1 MERAA
6 ALHDRGQRVTADM
19 RPVQGSKLLREGLR
33 LLDRLPAADQAGAA
47 TVRARLL
54 ATLGYAEVDQGRVD
68 AGLRLLDEAEALLP
82 PDGRGA
88 VYGQRGVVL
97 SRLGRDE
104 EALRQFD
111 AAVAALRSGGEPEA
125 LARALYNRGNVHMG
139 LARMRAARNDFQ
151 RAVRVA
157 ERAGFDRIIPMARHS
172 LGYLDHLN
180 GNIPAALAVYREV
193 APRYQLS
200 KPGMLP
206 ILALD
211 RARALTAA
219 GLFRDAEQELV
230 WAVAQFRRRRTGQD
244 YAEAQLARAE
254 AALLRGDPT
263 AARDLATVA
272 RAAFLRRD
280 NHRWAALSLLLV
292 LRAEQAAGRPA
303 LTDRAT
309 ALAST
314 LDDLGLREDAT
325 VARLVAAR
333 SSGTL
338 PPRPPRSSRLDT
350 RLLWHL
356 TRSELLDATAAARH
370 REAGL
375 RELQRHRARFGC
387 LDLQTG
393 ASAHGRDLAAAGLAA
408 AVRDGTPRDIYRW
421 SELARAQAM
430 LLPPVRPPTD
440 PAAAAALEELR
451 QVRAVLRQAELD
463 GSVRP
468 ATRDRPGR
476 TLSDLRHRET
486 ALLRTIREQSWTVSG
501 PGTATRPASF
511 TAVRAALGT
520 TAMVTYLRDGP
531 RLLALTIVDGHAT
544 VVPLGSYAAAAES
557 LLRLRADLDA
567 AAGRSLPPRMA
578 AALATATAGDA
589 TTLAGILLTPVLDR
603 IADRALVVVPTG
615 ALVTVPWGMLP
626 GCTGRPVTV
635 TLSATTWLA
644 ARSRLPLPATSG
656 LGTDRAAAARHA
668 IAALHH
674 AATMPAGSPTA
685 HATAALSDS
694 SAAHVAAALSDSSA
708 AHVAAALSDSSA
720 AHAVGVP
727 TDSAA
732 ASAAAVLAV
741 SAVTSAAMPGNDRIS
756 AESHAIAALDRTAT
770 ALTGSALSA
779 GPGNDP
785 ASGAPHATAALDPAA
800 AVLTGSAAASPA
812 AVLTGSA
819 AASPAAVLTG
829 SAAASP
835 AAALTGSAAASA
847 AAAATGSAAA
857 HATAALIGVAV
868 TSATVLLA
876 GPGND
881 RAEAEIH
888 AIAALDR
895 AATAL
900 TGAAA
905 TPAAALSAMDGA
917 GIAHI
922 AAHGHHEPD
931 NPLFSALDLAG
942 GPLMGYD
949 LQRLTKPPT
958 MVVLSACDL
967 GQSEVRPGDETLGM
981 AAALLATGTATV
993 IASTSRVG
1001 DDTAMATMT
1010 AFHRHI
1016 HAGADAATAL
1026 AAATRDHP
1034 GPFVCLGAA

>member
-19 RPVQGSKLLREGLR
+19 RPVQGAKLLREGLR

-68 AGLRLLDEAEALLP
+68 AGLRLLDEAEELLP
-82 PDGRGA
+82 LDGRGA

-111 AAVAALRSGGEPEA
+111 AAVAALRSGSEPEA

-172 LGYLDHLN
+172 LGYLDYLN

-254 AALLRGDPT
+254 AALLRGDPS

-303 LTDRAT
+303 LTGRAA

-338 PPRPPRSSRLDT
+338 PPPPPRSSRLDT

-356 TRSELLDATAAARH
+356 TRSELLDAPAAARH

-440 PAAAAALEELR
+440 PAAASALEELR

-468 ATRDRPGR
+468 TTRDRPGR

-511 TAVRAALGT
+511 TAVCAALGR
-520 TAMVTYLRDGP
+520 TAMVMYLRDGP

-589 TTLAGILLTPVLDR
+589 ATLAGILLTPVLDR
-603 IADRALVVVPTG
+603 ITDRALVVVPTG
-615 ALVTVPWGMLP
+615 ALVTVPWGLLP

-644 ARSRLPLPATSG
+644 ARSRLRRSATSAVPLAG
-656 LGTDRAAAARHA
+656 PGNDRAAAERRA
-668 IAALHH
+668 IAALHRAATAPTGSPAARAAAAQTVSAADH
-674 AATMPAGSPTA
+674 AAGALTGSAAAPAAAALTGSAAAPAAAVLTGSAAAPAVAALTGSAAA
-685 HATAALSDS
+685 HATA
-694 SAAHVAAALSDSSA
+694 
-708 AHVAAALSDSSA
+708 
-720 AHAVGVP
+720 
-727 TDSAA
+727 
-732 ASAAAVLAV
+732 VLAG
-741 SAVTSAAMPGNDRIS
+741 SAVISAAMPGNDRIS
-756 AESHAIAALDRTAT
+756 AESHAIAAPDRTAPPV
-770 ALTGSALSA
+770 TGSALFA
-779 GPGNDP
+779 EPGNDR
-785 ASGAPHATAALDPAA
+785 ASGPPHATAALDQTAAVPAASAAAHAA
-800 AVLTGSAAASPA
+800 AVLTGS
-812 AVLTGSA
+812 
-819 AASPAAVLTG
+819 
-829 SAAASP
+829 
-835 AAALTGSAAASA
+835 
-847 AAAATGSAAA
+847 
-857 HATAALIGVAV
+857 AV

-895 AATAL
+895 AATVL

-993 IASTSRVG
+993 VASTSRVG
-1001 DDTAMATMT
+1001 DETAMATMT

-1026 AAATRDHP
+1026 AAATKDHP

>member
-1 MERAA
+1 MRLAAVPAARGRGGPAVVVERAA

-54 ATLGYAEVDQGRVD
+54 ATLGYAEVDQGRID

-111 AAVAALRSGGEPEA
+111 AAVAALRSVGEPEA

-674 AATMPAGSPTA
+674 AATMPAGSPTP

-708 AHVAAALSDSSA
+708 AHVAAALSDSS
-720 AHAVGVP
+720 P
-727 TDSAA
+727 

-812 AVLTGSA
+812 AA
-819 AASPAAVLTG
+819 LTG

-835 AAALTGSAAASA
+835 AAAMTGSA
-847 AAAATGSAAA
+847 TA

-895 AATAL
+895 AATVL